1 MSEGSGGPRPGED
14 EIDRRLRELTEE
26 VAGASR
32 VREPSA
38 AEREKAGKKRSKGS
52 GRRGPQVKRRRVARA
67 TQWSVAVV
75 VLAGAVFFGLHQL
88 SRSTAGGPNDTQVV
102 SNGAVPR
109 TSAPATRA
117 ASTSAS
123 PLVAQPAAGPPADPF
138 AGTPADHWADGAA
151 GITIRAAAPHGP
163 FTASEVAAAYATT
176 RKLLIAQDLDHTTL
190 LGGAPTAFADVLTAQ
205 QRTQFVTGLN
215 KIGLSKQGYS
225 LSTRGWVASFAP
237 GTTTLIGNVVK
248 VNGTMSARSAVY
260 KGSTVLD
267 IDVNYRFVYPV
278 EPPHAPA
285 DWMRVVGQVSGY
297 FEFNTFRDPG
307 GALEPWD
314 YSVFPAEAGA
324 RCGMAD
330 GYIHPDYPSGPPLK
344 VQPSGAP
351 INPYSMKNSDEITG
365 CRNTTGT

>member
-1 MSEGSGGPRPGED
+1 MSEGSGGQRPGED
-14 EIDRRLRELTEE
+14 DIDRRLRELTEE

-32 VREPSA
+32 TREPSA
-38 AEREKAGKKRSKGS
+38 AEREKAAKKQSKRSR
-52 GRRGPQVKRRRVARA
+52 RRGPQARRHRVALA
-67 TQWSVAVV
+67 TQWSVAAL
-75 VLAGAVFFGLHQL
+75 VLAGAVLFGWHQL

-102 SNGAVPR
+102 TNGAVPR
-109 TSAPATRA
+109 TSAASTPT

-123 PLVAQPAAGPPADPF
+123 PLVASPDTGPPADPF
-138 AGTPADHWADGAA
+138 VGTPADHWADGTA

-190 LGGAPTAFADVLTAQ
+190 LGGAPTAFADTLATK

-237 GTTTLIGNVVK
+237 GTTTLIGNVIK
-248 VNGTMSARSAVY
+248 VNGTMSARSAVDQ
-260 KGSTVLD
+260 GSTVLD
-267 IDVNYRFVYPV
+267 IEVNYRFVYPV

-297 FEFNTFRDPG
+297 FEFNTFQDPG

-314 YSVFPAEAGA
+314 YSVYPSEAGA

-351 INPYSMKNSDEITG
+351 INPYSMTNPAKTG
-365 CRNTTGT
+365 TCGTTTGT

>member
-14 EIDRRLRELTEE
+14 DIDRRLRELTEE
-26 VAGASR
+26 IAGASR
-32 VREPSA
+32 IREPSA
-38 AEREKAGKKRSKGS
+38 AEREKAGKKRSKRS
-52 GRRGPQVKRRRVARA
+52 DRRGPRVKRRRVARA
-67 TQWSVAVV
+67 TQWVVAAV
-75 VLAGAVFFGLHQL
+75 VLAGAVLFGWHQL

-109 TSAPATRA
+109 TPT
-117 ASTSAS
+117 ASTTAS
-123 PLVAQPAAGPPADPF
+123 PLVAQPDAGPPADPF
-138 AGTPADHWADGAA
+138 TGTPADHWADGAA

-190 LGGAPTAFADVLTAQ
+190 LGGAPTAFADVLTSQ
-205 QRTQFVTGLN
+205 QRSEFVSGLD
-215 KIGLSKQGYS
+215 KIGLSKQGYT
-225 LSTRGWVASFAP
+225 LSTRSWVASFAP
-237 GTTTLIGNVVK
+237 GTTTLIGNVIK

-260 KGSTVLD
+260 KGSTILD

-297 FEFNTFRDPG
+297 IQFTTFQDPG

-314 YSVFPAEAGA
+314 YSVYPSEAGA

-330 GYIHPDYPSGPPLK
+330 GYLHPDYPSGPPLK
-344 VQPSGAP
+344 VQPSGAA
-351 INPYSMKNSDEITG
+351 INPYSMNNSNVITG
-365 CRNTTGT
+365 GCQNTTGT

>member
-1 MSEGSGGPRPGED
+1 MSEGSGGQRPGED
-14 EIDRRLRELTEE
+14 DIDRRLRELTEE

-32 VREPSA
+32 TREPSA
-38 AEREKAGKKRSKGS
+38 AEREKAAKKQSKRSR
-52 GRRGPQVKRRRVARA
+52 RRGPQARRHRVALA
-67 TQWSVAVV
+67 TQWSVAAL
-75 VLAGAVFFGLHQL
+75 VLAGAVLFGWHQL

-102 SNGAVPR
+102 TNGAVPR
-109 TSAPATRA
+109 TSAASTPT

-123 PLVAQPAAGPPADPF
+123 PLVASPDTGPPADPF
-138 AGTPADHWADGAA
+138 VGTPADHWADGTA

-190 LGGAPTAFADVLTAQ
+190 LGGAPTAFADALATK

-237 GTTTLIGNVVK
+237 GTTTLIGNVIK
-248 VNGTMSARSAVY
+248 VNGTMSARSAVDQ
-260 KGSTVLD
+260 GSTVLD
-267 IDVNYRFVYPV
+267 IEVNYRFVYPV

-297 FEFNTFRDPG
+297 FEFNTFQDPG

-314 YSVFPAEAGA
+314 YSVYPSEAGA

-351 INPYSMKNSDEITG
+351 INPYSMNNSDVITG
-365 CRNTTGT
+365 CQTTTGT